1 MVKKIVKIEM
11 AQSADD
17 TVLLSWF
24 DIKKPNLSAV
34 SENGIEFI
42 LKTQACNLDDGDTL
56 IAEDGYKIKVNI
68 KKDELFVLKFKNA
81 VDFAKTA
88 YEIGNRHQ
96 PICIEEL
103 SITVLND
110 SSLSGIIHSLSHNE
124 DISIE
129 KISGVFRQNAL
140 SHHTH

>member
-1 MVKKIVKIEM
+1 MVKKIVKIEG
-11 AQSADD
+11 AQSVDD
-17 TVLLSWF
+17 AVLLSWF
-24 DIKKPNLSAV
+24 DIKKPNLSAI
-34 SENGIEFI
+34 SENGIEFM
-42 LKTQACNLDDGDTL
+42 LKTQTHSLNDGDTL
-56 IAEDGYKIKVNI
+56 ISEDGYKIKVNI
-68 KKDELFVLKFKNA
+68 KKDELFVLKFKNIL
-81 VDFAKTA
+81 DYAKTA

-110 SSLSGIIHSLSHNE
+110 SSLGGIIHSLSHNK

-129 KISGVFRQNAL
+129 KTSGVFRQNAL